1 MKVATGKLNGTQRGS
16 TMVVNL
22 TPAIDITFLLLIF
35 FIVSTRFASPEGILP
50 SAVPSEQGVL
60 EASPLPISP
69 IRIRIAAVGNN
80 YTLSIDNWR
89 NQPATFDEL
98 SGVLVALQRTPGFDE
113 TTPII
118 IFADDAVEWDHVANC
133 FNAIHR
139 VGTDEDPAI
148 KPFEHISFAASQEGA
163 Q

>member
-1 MKVATGKLNGTQRGS
+1 MKAGTGQLKSAQRGS
-16 TMVVNL
+16 AMVVNL

-60 EASPLPISP
+60 EAAPLPVSP
-69 IRIRIAAVGNN
+69 IRIRIAAVGDS

-98 SGVLVALQRTPGFDE
+98 AGVLAAVQRTPGFDE
-113 TTPII
+113 LTPIV
-118 IFADDAVEWDHVANC
+118 IFADDIVDWDHVANC
-133 FNAIHR
+133 FNAVRR
-139 VGTDEDPAI
+139 VGINEADI
-148 KPFEHISFAASQEGA
+148 KPFERISFATGQGGGR
-163 Q
+163 